1 MNYTSDYVAPFSGPA
16 CWPLLS
22 FSDSLRAGFS
32 ASVSVS
38 LRHCRGAFTSP
49 ANRPAQ
55 TSWSFARKEQRPPFP
70 SAVNIALRGLALMA
84 ERLFSNPPLHF
95 RATWWR

>member
-1 MNYTSDYVAPFSGPA
+1 MNYTNDYGAPFSGPA

-32 ASVSVS
+32 GSVSIS

-55 TSWSFARKEQRPPFP
+55 TSWSFARKEQRPPSP

-84 ERLFSNPPLHF
+84 EHLFSNPPSHF
-95 RATWWR
+95 RATWLR

>member
-1 MNYTSDYVAPFSGPA
+1 MNYTNDYGAPFSGPA

-32 ASVSVS
+32 GSVSIS

-49 ANRPAQ
+49 ANRPVQ
-55 TSWSFARKEQRPPFP
+55 TSWSFARKEQRPPSP